1 MNRAQKRED
10 FGFVPNLKFPSAL
23 HPTVGAIKVEDS
35 VGRALSAF
43 GVIFCRQRIL
53 SLSRVLAAT
62 ATTRWRFVNTNS
74 DPENGLV
81 TIGRQVF
88 RNRVNQPVS

>member
-43 GVIFCRQRIL
+43 RVVFVTDKEFFLYRGYWRPWLQLAGV
-53 SLSRVLAAT
+53 S
-62 ATTRWRFVNTNS
+62 
-74 DPENGLV
+74 
-81 TIGRQVF
+81 
-88 RNRVNQPVS
+88 